1 MEPDLWRRVKDLCDR
16 ALELEESRRA
26 EFLEHACGDEQV
38 RREVESLLVHE
49 KAAEHFIDSPALEVA
64 AKVIADEQAKNDSGT
79 DLIGGKV
86 SHYRIV
92 QKLGAGG
99 MGVVYKAEDISLGR
113 FVALK
118 FLPED
123 VSRDPQTLER
133 FRREAR
139 ATSALNHP
147 NICTLHEI
155 AEHNGRWF
163 IVMEFLDGV
172 TLKERIKAD
181 PFEID
186 TLVALAIE
194 IADALDAAHSEGII
208 HRDIKPTNIFL
219 TKRGHA
225 KILDFGLAKVIAPAN
240 TASQIAARETKS
252 LSYVDPTQLTNPGT
266 AMGTI
271 AYMSPEQARAKEL
284 DARTDL
290 FSFGAVLYEMATGEL
305 PFRGETSA
313 ILFDAILNRGPV
325 APVRFNP
332 DIPPELERV
341 INRAL
346 EKDRELR
353 YQSAAEMRSELL
365 RLKRDTDR
373 GRLAAASS
381 GTAPAARE
389 TAWEAAQP
397 PPGPASASLPA
408 LSQGS
413 PSSAATKT
421 ADVPLAG
428 RKLWKVA
435 VPAVVF
441 IVALVLA
448 GAFYWRSRTAAVRLT
463 DKDTIVI
470 ADFAN
475 TTGDSI
481 FDVTLRQGLISQL
494 EQSPFLSL
502 VSDDRV
508 AHTLTLLDKPK
519 DSRLTHKLASD
530 VCQRNGSKATIE
542 GSISGSGNPYELSLS
557 AVDCHS
563 GDVLI
568 HIREQAQGREAL
580 LPTLGKAAARMR
592 SQLGESLRSVQE
604 FDAPPDNV
612 TSASLEALQAYSLG
626 YRAMDVKEDFQGAI
640 PMFERATSLDPN
652 FAMAYAL
659 LSANDDNIGQHAK
672 AAETGRKA
680 FELRQRASQRE
691 RYAIEAHYQQVVA
704 ENYEAARQIY
714 EAWAQAYPRDD
725 VPLNQLGVIYSR
737 LGDYDKALS
746 AYQESLRLDPD
757 SAIGSGNMLRA
768 YIELN
773 RLDEAKV
780 VIQDA
785 QAHKSDFPNLHRGAY
800 DIAFLQQDASGM
812 EREDTFLMTLPG
824 EALGVLYRESE
835 TAAYDGQYS
844 RARELARRVIELL
857 QPSGRKEAAGG
868 MEVQAGL
875 REALIGNLPLAKRQ
889 AEDALSLTDNEYV
902 QAVAATVLGLAGDAA
917 RATQLADSLAIRY
930 PQNTSMQFHYLPMI
944 RYAIA
949 TRKGNPA
956 KALESADVD
965 SRFDLGAPA
974 WMSYVRLYPVYI
986 RGQANLAAHRAGPA
1000 NADFQKILDHPGLV
1014 LNEPIGA
1021 LAHLGLG
1028 RAYAIAGDYDKA
1040 RTAYQDFLALWK
1052 DADPDI
1058 PILKE
1063 AKAEYAK
1070 LH

>member
-1 MEPDLWRRVKDLCDR
+1 VEPDLWRRVKDLCDR

-64 AKVIADEQAKNDSGT
+64 AKVIANEQAKNDSGT

-155 AEHNGRWF
+155 AEHNGHWF

-172 TLKERIKAD
+172 TLKERIKAN

-208 HRDIKPTNIFL
+208 HRDIKPTNIFI

-225 KILDFGLAKVIAPAN
+225 KILDFGLAKVIARAN
-240 TASQIAARETKS
+240 TASQIAAQETKS
-252 LSYVDPTQLTNPGT
+252 LSDVDPTQLTNPGT

-332 DIPPELERV
+332 EIPPDLERV

-353 YQSAAEMRSELL
+353 YQSAAEMRSELM
-365 RLKRDTDR
+365 RLKRDTDT
-373 GRLAAASS
+373 GRLAASSS
-381 GTAPAARE
+381 GTTSGAE
-389 TAWEAAQP
+389 TFSNAAQP
-397 PPGPASASLPA
+397 PPTSDSGSSPA
-408 LSQGS
+408 LNQGS
-413 PSSAATKT
+413 PSSAAVKT

-481 FDVTLRQGLISQL
+481 FDGTLRQGLISQL

-519 DSRLTHKLASD
+519 DSRLTQKLARD

-542 GSISGSGNPYELSLS
+542 VSISGSGNPYELSLR
-557 AVDCHS
+557 AVDCHT

-568 HIREQAQGREAL
+568 HIREQAQGKEAL
-580 LPTLGKAAARMR
+580 LPTLSKAAERMR
-592 SQLGESLRSVQE
+592 SQLGESLSSVQA
-604 FDAPPDNV
+604 FDVPPDNV
-612 TSASLEALQAYSLG
+612 TSASLDALQAYSLG
-626 YRAMDVKEDFQGAI
+626 YRAMNVQEDFPGAI

-659 LSANDDNIGQHAK
+659 LSNNYSNTRQRDK
-672 AAETGRKA
+672 AAEAGRKA

-691 RYAIEAHYQQVVA
+691 KYYIESGYQANVTQ
-704 ENYEAARQIY
+704 NHEAARQIY
-714 EAWAQAYPRDD
+714 EAWAQTYPRDD
-725 VPLNQLGVIYSR
+725 VPPNNLGVIYIQ
-737 LGDYDKALS
+737 LGEYEKALS
-746 AYQESLRLDPD
+746 AYQQSLRLDPD
-757 SAIGSGNMLRA
+757 SAIALGNIVRV

-773 RLDEAKV
+773 RLDEAKAI
-780 VIQDA
+780 IQQA
-785 QAHKSDFPNLHRGAY
+785 QSRKINFPNLHHAAY
-800 DIAFLQQDASGM
+800 DIAFLQQDATGM
-812 EREDTFLMTLPG
+812 ERESTFLMSLPG
-824 EALGVLYRESE
+824 EPLGVLYAESE
-835 TAAYDGQYS
+835 TALCAGQNS
-844 RARELARRVIELL
+844 RARELARRVTDRLE
-857 QPSGRKEAAGG
+857 QSGRKETAGG
-868 MEVQAGL
+868 MEVQAAL
-875 REALIGNLPLAKRQ
+875 REALIGNSPVAKRE

-902 QAVAATVLGLAGDAA
+902 QAVAATVLGITGDAPKA
-917 RATQLADSLAIRY
+917 IQLADSLAIRY
-930 PQNTSMQFHYLPMI
+930 PENTSMKFHYLPMI
-944 RYAIA
+944 RYAVA
-949 TRKGNPA
+949 TRKGKLA
-956 KALESADVD
+956 KAMEPADVD
-965 SRFDLGAPA
+965 SRYELGTPS
-974 WMSYVRLYPVYI
+974 WMGYVRLYPVYI
-986 RGQANLAAHRAGPA
+986 RGQAYLAAHRSGLAA
-1000 NADFQKILDHPGLV
+1000 ADFQKILDHPGLV

-1040 RTAYQDFLALWK
+1040 RTAYQDFFALWK